1 MGLHNDVSTSSRVSL
16 TSLDIVKESYLTW
29 EVILASSFSV
39 GFMIFKALLSWLGH
53 WLLFKNVAKLLI

>member
-16 TSLDIVKESYLTW
+16 TSLDIVKESYLNW
-29 EVILASSFSV
+29 EFILASLFSV

-53 WLLFKNVAKLLI
+53 RLLFKNVANC